1 MPDALPTVGDVT
13 LDGTQHSRSTTVG
26 GFDRAGRLW
35 VNAVLGGGGLGLGA
49 LLPTFAGWLQGAP
62 WVPFEGPLRLLSSF
76 DAPWLT
82 WGRPA
87 IGLAAGLAM
96 AGWVVSATPVLEVDP
111 QEVRVRRHGR
121 VERVIARATVAG
133 VHPRGS
139 KLVLESE
146 HGRTLFADDVEGDR
160 DAVRR
165 AFVEH
170 GYPWEGPPG

>member
-1 MPDALPTVGDVT
+1 MGHVNP
-13 LDGTQHSRSTTVG
+13 DGTLHSRSTTVG
-26 GFDRAGRLW
+26 GFDREGRLW
-35 VNAVLGGGGLGLGA
+35 VLAVLGAGGVALGA
-49 LLPTFAGWLQGAP
+49 LLPAVAGWLRDAP

-87 IGLAAGLAM
+87 IGLAVGLAV
-96 AGWVVSATPVLEVDP
+96 AAYILSATPVLEVDL
-111 QEVRVRRHGR
+111 QEVEVRRHGR

-133 VHPRGS
+133 VYRRGS
-139 KLVLESE
+139 KLVLENE

-170 GYPWEGPPG
+170 GYPWEGPRE